1 MERDATYKDILKVI
15 LDEFVQ
21 RGIELAKNLKSK
33 YYTIASQSSRTVKER
48 SDEIST
54 AIKKSEDFKH
64 LSLI

>member
-1 MERDATYKDILKVI
+1 VERDATYKDILKVI

-33 YYTIASQSSRTVKER
+33 YFTIASQSSHTVKER

-54 AIKKSEDFKH
+54 TIKKSEDLKH